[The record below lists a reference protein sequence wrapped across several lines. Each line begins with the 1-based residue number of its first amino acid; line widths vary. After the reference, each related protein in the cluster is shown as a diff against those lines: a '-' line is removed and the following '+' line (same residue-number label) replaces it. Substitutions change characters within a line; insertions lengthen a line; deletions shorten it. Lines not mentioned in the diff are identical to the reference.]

1 MPVKKYK
8 IKGRA
13 ARQKGSRAEIKVR
26 NALRRIYPQEKRQRV
41 QRVPL
46 SGAAAIKGDVMD
58 MNDPDTMYEVK
69 NQETLTIPA
78 WWRQTVREAG
88 VRMPVL
94 VVTQSWRPFYYLMRK
109 GDWNAL
115 AEAAGMLGIVSYTK
129 IKKQTVLFDTMGEQE
144 PNVVG
149 EFIVGDEELAVVPEQ
164 CYLDVKSLLLPGDPV
179 Q

>member
-8 IKGRA
+8 IKGKA

-46 SGAAAIKGDVMD
+46 SGAAAMKGDVMD
-58 MNDPDTMYEVK
+58 MNDPDTLYEVK
-69 NQETLTIPA
+69 NQETLTIPS

-88 VRMPVL
+88 VKTPVL
-94 VVTQSWRPFYYLMRK
+94 VVTQSWRPFYYLMRSK
-109 GDWNAL
+109 DWFANVD
-115 AEAAGMLGIVSYTK
+115 AAGLRPLQKLIT
-129 IKKQTVLFDTMGEQE
+129 IKKQTQLFDKMGGTVER
-144 PNVVG
+144 VVG
-149 EFIVGDEELAVVPEQ
+149 LINIDDEELAIVPEEF
-164 CYLDVKSLLLPGDPV
+164 YIEIKTLLLPDDPV